1 MMTDDNARP
10 MPAAR
15 LAVAATLALVS
26 GPALAAGLEFE
37 VTLPQPEASPAYRPY
52 LAAWIEEPG
61 SKEIRGTVAVWYDTR
76 LRDNLGRGFLRD
88 LRSWWRAEGEKLDL
102 PADGLSGP
110 TRGPGTHKV
119 AVAPENAALAGLSA
133 GDYVLAVEV
142 SREDGGRETLRA
154 PFSWGGAE
162 NSAEVTG
169 EREITRF
176 KVTATP

>member
-1 MMTDDNARP
+1 MTEETNRP
-10 MPAAR
+10 TSGA
-15 LAVAATLALVS
+15 AATLAATFALVA
-26 GPALAAGLEFE
+26 GPALAGGLEFE

-61 SKEIRGTVAVWYDTR
+61 SKDIRGTVAVWYDTR

-119 AVAPENAALAGLSA
+119 EVSPTNAALTGLVA
-133 GDYVLAVEV
+133 GDYILAVEV

-162 NSAEVTG
+162 NSAEALG
-169 EREITRF
+169 EREITRLRVRA
-176 KVTATP
+176 KP